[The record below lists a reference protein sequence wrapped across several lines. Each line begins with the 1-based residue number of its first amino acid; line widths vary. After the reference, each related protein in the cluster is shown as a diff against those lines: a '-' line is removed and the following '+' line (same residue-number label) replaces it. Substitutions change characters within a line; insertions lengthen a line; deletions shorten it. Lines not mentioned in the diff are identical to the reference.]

1 MITLE
6 LIHCLD
12 LGIIISCLGIMGI
25 LVNKRSML
33 ITLISVELMLYGL
46 DFFAI
51 VASLQTD
58 EIAGQLFALFILTVA
73 AAESAIALAI
83 IMSYFKLYGNI
94 IIELEFEQAANN

>member
-94 IIELEFEQAANN
+94 IIELEFEQAQNR

>member
-1 MITLE
+1 MVKIE

-12 LGIIISCLGIMGI
+12 LGIIISCLGILGI

-33 ITLISVELMLYGL
+33 ITLISIELMLYGL

-51 VASLQTD
+51 IASLQTD
-58 EIAGQLFALFILTVA
+58 EIAGQIFALFILTVA
-73 AAESAIALAI
+73 AAESAIALSV

-94 IIELEFEQAANN
+94 IIDIDYNNIKEL

>member
-1 MITLE
+1 MLTIE

-33 ITLISVELMLYGL
+33 ITLISIELMLYGL

-94 IIELEFEQAANN
+94 IIELDFEEASN